1 MTHINSTFFNKR
13 QVILCITGVALLL
26 FSQLQVRAQQPPPR
40 PISVYFNPGLGL
52 RFGAFFQST
61 SGGTVVISPSG
72 VRTSTG
78 TVILA
83 DLGYAFGAANFTIL
97 ANPGTRIAI
106 LNGPDVVLNGS
117 NGGTMSLHIGTS
129 SPASPFMTSAV
140 PPSQTSV
147 NIGGTLTV
155 GSPVA
160 NPSGTYNGYFL
171 VTFMQE

>member
-1 MTHINSTFFNKR
+1 MMQNGKSFFGRK
-13 QVILCITGVALLL
+13 QSMLCLLGMCLLL
-26 FSQLQVRAQQPPPR
+26 LCQLQVRAQQPPPR
-40 PISVYFNPGLGL
+40 PLSVYYNPGQSL

-61 SGGTVVISPSG
+61 SGGTVVVAPTG

-83 DLGYAFGAANFTIL
+83 DLGYAFGPANFTIL
-97 ANPGTRIAI
+97 ANPGTRIAV

-129 SPASPFMTSAV
+129 SPASHFISTAN

-147 NIGGTLTV
+147 NI
-155 GSPVA
+155 
-160 NPSGTYNGYFL
+160 
-171 VTFMQE
+171 

>member
-1 MTHINSTFFNKR
+1 MTHSYIVLFIRR
-13 QVILCITGVALLL
+13 QAILRIISIAMLLL
-26 FSQLQVRAQQPPPR
+26 CQWQVRAQQPPPR

-61 SGGTVVISPSG
+61 SGGTVVVSPTG

-78 TVILA
+78 TVVLA
-83 DLGYAFGAANFTIL
+83 DMGYVFGAANFTIL
-97 ANPGTRIAI
+97 ANPGTRVAI
-106 LNGPDVVLNGS
+106 INGPDIVLTGS
-117 NGGTMSLHIGTS
+117 NGGTMSLHIGSS
-129 SPASPFMTSAV
+129 SPVSPFITTAM
-140 PPSQTSV
+140 PPAQTSV

>member
-1 MTHINSTFFNKR
+1 MKDISNTSFKLGR
-13 QVILCITGVALLL
+13 VIVCITGILVSIS
-26 FSQLQVRAQQPPPR
+26 SQTQVRAQQPPPR
-40 PISVYFNPGLGL
+40 PITVAFNPGLNL
-52 RFGAFFQST
+52 RFGAFFQSI
-61 SGGTVVISPSG
+61 SGGTVVISPTG

-97 ANPGTRIAI
+97 ANAGTRVGI

-129 SPASPFMTSAV
+129 SPGSPFVTTAT

-160 NPSGTYNGYFL
+160 NPSGTYSGSFL
-171 VTFMQE
+171 VTFIQE